1 MVNRYRLALL
11 LGPFILLAPVW
22 LTGKALFWG
31 TVSLQFLPWRSYAW
45 DILRSGHLPLWN
57 PLNGMGAPLLAN
69 YQSALVYPPN
79 WLLFLLDAVGGVGW
93 AAWGQAILVAA
104 HLAWA
109 GLGMALLAR
118 RLGLNEL
125 AQTICGLAFG
135 LSQYMVARAG
145 FLSINAAAAWLPWV
159 ILAVQS
165 LDPDNL
171 TGNYSVSREESTK
184 IRSFWER
191 VRALFVFIAGEVCR
205 VRWLVVCLAMQL
217 IAGHAQIA
225 WYTLLLAFLW
235 AARLGWVKAG
245 ERLRS
250 HGSDGP
256 VWVTGRRMR
265 GVFGAWTLLALALFF
280 AASLAAIQ
288 LLPTAEYLSQSQRST
303 SLDVDFALNYSFWPW
318 RFLTLLAP
326 DMFGNPVR
334 GDYWGYGNYWE
345 DAVYIGVL
353 PLLLALAAIVR
364 RKRWAM
370 GLFALAALSFLLALG
385 KNTPVFPWLYR
396 WVPTFAMF
404 QAPTRFSIWAV
415 FALSLLAGIGV
426 QAWQR
431 PTGRGLYWTRLA
443 TAGALAVT
451 LAAGIGA
458 YFFGDINLTYLRAT
472 ALAGV
477 WGLGSGL
484 LALTAPPSGDEDAKN
499 GSRLA
504 RFWPVVVV
512 LFVAADLLVAGWGL
526 NPGIGLSFYTQPVA
540 SEQLQPGGLEGG
552 RIFIA
557 PTVEDELK
565 YQQFMRFDSFQPQ
578 LDWSAMRFARLP
590 NLNLLDGLPSSNNFD
605 PLVPGRY
612 ARWMEALGESL
623 DYPLALNLMAVST
636 VENNETAGKNEV
648 VFEPIQSGER
658 LRWVACA
665 QVATGADNAWG
676 ALSGGQFDPGS
687 QVIIE
692 VERAASI
699 PDCRQAQVRADVQIV
714 DEHANQLAAR
724 VQSLSP
730 GWLVLSDVWYPGWQA
745 RVDGQSTQIWRA
757 NYLFRAVH
765 LEAGTHEV
773 LFSYKPWSFYLGSL
787 ATLMAAIIL
796 WLACRIKR

>member
-1 MVNRYRLALL
+1 
-11 LGPFILLAPVW
+11 
-22 LTGKALFWG
+22 
-31 TVSLQFLPWRSYAW
+31 
-45 DILRSGHLPLWN
+45 
-57 PLNGMGAPLLAN
+57 
-69 YQSALVYPPN
+69 
-79 WLLFLLDAVGGVGW
+79 
-93 AAWGQAILVAA
+93 
-104 HLAWA
+104 
-109 GLGMALLAR
+109 MALLAR

-159 ILAVQS
+159 ILAVQG

-171 TGNYSVSREESTK
+171 SGNYSVSGEENTK
-184 IRSFWER
+184 NRSFWER
-191 VRALFVFIAGEVCR
+191 VRALFVFIAGEVYR
-205 VRWLVVCLAMQL
+205 VRWLVVCLALQL
-217 IAGHAQIA
+217 LAGHAQVA

-235 AARLGWVKAG
+235 AAGLGWAKAG

-250 HGSDGP
+250 HGPDRP
-256 VWVTGRRMR
+256 VRVTGQRMR
-265 GVFGAWTLLALALFF
+265 GVFGVWTLLALALFL
-280 AASLAAIQ
+280 AAGLAAIQ

-303 SLDVDFALNYSFWPW
+303 SLDMDFALNYSFWPW

-353 PLLLALAAIVR
+353 PILLALAAIVR

-404 QAPTRFSIWAV
+404 QAPTRFSIWAL

-443 TAGALAVT
+443 TAGAFAVT
-451 LAAGIGA
+451 LGAGIGA

-504 RFWPVVVV
+504 RFWPVGVV

-540 SEQLQPGGLEGG
+540 TEQLQPGGLEDG

-557 PTVEDELK
+557 PTVEEELK

-665 QVATGADNAWG
+665 QAATGADNAWG

-692 VERAASI
+692 EERAASI
-699 PDCRQAQVRADVQIV
+699 PDCRQAQARADVQIV

-724 VQSLSP
+724 VQSSSP
-730 GWLVLSDVWYPGWQA
+730 GWLVLSDVWYPGWQT
-745 RVDGQSTQIWRA
+745 RVDGHGTQIWRA

-773 LFSYKPWSFYLGSL
+773 LFSYTPWSFYLGSL

-796 WLACRIKR
+796 WLAFRIKR